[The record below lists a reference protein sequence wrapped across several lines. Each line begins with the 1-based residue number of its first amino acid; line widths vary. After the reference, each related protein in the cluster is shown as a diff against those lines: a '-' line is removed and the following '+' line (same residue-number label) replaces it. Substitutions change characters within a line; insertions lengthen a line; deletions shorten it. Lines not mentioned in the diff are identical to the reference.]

1 MPYYQTIVYSPGVQA
16 GAAPPGGADEII
28 VALAASDAAFEVVPD
43 ICQLAAGGDPAM
55 RRWSGATDLRI
66 AGLPRRAVKW
76 LFHAAGQ
83 TLPET
88 AEVLDPKTAGPDEIV
103 RGLLAGAEE
112 GGNAATHG
120 QDGCRGLQRPAPTGQ
135 AGPEQPR
142 LSAAH
147 GLDAHATDGHGASH
161 DTPKQEALGGGTDQF
176 MDHDAHATGLAEAM
190 TVMLYEGPGARVM
203 TPRRR
208 AELILAA
215 VAAGYRVVRPAPCGS
230 PHAGDSQGPADTSAL
245 AIVGEF
251 EGGNIPPGLGGPWG
265 KAQAGGAGAV
275 CIDACGK
282 CACGTIGAVDEA
294 RAAMHLPKPGAWAA
308 WFPVIDYDRCAGC
321 KQCANFCLFGV
332 FSTDDGGVRVATPAS
347 CKTNCPACARMCPQ
361 SAIIFPH
368 YPTGPIN
375 GQEAGEQPGDGD
387 AAVSLKEALRGDVY
401 QVLRGRGQGGA
412 ASLAAA
418 KAALG
423 AGKRDP
429 ADGDKCDCDESPTG
443 SERCCCQSDGGQ
455 QETHQQ

>member
-28 VALAASDAAFEVVPD
+28 AALAASDAAFEVVPD

-88 AEVLDPKTAGPDEIV
+88 AEVLDPGKTAPDEIV
-103 RGLLAGAEE
+103 RGLLAGGEE
-112 GGNAATHG
+112 GGDAATHG

-147 GLDAHATDGHGASH
+147 GR
-161 DTPKQEALGGGTDQF
+161 
-176 MDHDAHATGLAEAM
+176 DAHATGPAEAM
-190 TVMLYEGPGARVM
+190 TVVLYEGPGARMM
-203 TPRRR
+203 TPPRR

-215 VAAGYRVVRPAPCGS
+215 VAAGYRVVRPAPGCWRTEGVS
-230 PHAGDSQGPADTSAL
+230 VGPAIDTSAVASVGDFEAGKTSPL
-245 AIVGEF
+245 A
-251 EGGNIPPGLGGPWG
+251 
-265 KAQAGGAGAV
+265 GAGV
-275 CIDACGK
+275 VRIDAAGK

-332 FSTDDGGVRVATPAS
+332 FSTDDGGVRVATPAA

-361 SAIIFPH
+361 AAIIFPH

-375 GQEAGEQPGDGD
+375 GQEAGGQPGGGD

-401 QVLRGRGQGGA
+401 QVLRSRQGGG

-418 KAALG
+418 KAAIG
-423 AGKRDP
+423 AGKCGP
-429 ADGDKCDCDESPTG
+429 ADGDKCDCDETPTG
-443 SERCCCQSDGGQ
+443 SERCCCQNDGGQ
-455 QETHQQ
+455 QETHLQ